1 MTYKLKKRWGQ
12 HLLIASGIIKK
23 LTEFIKIN
31 PGETIVEIGPGTGNL
46 TKELLKT
53 DLGKLYLIEIDPEM
67 IEILKRKIKDERV
80 IIIYADATKFDFS
93 SLEESRRR
101 HTRCADVTGVQTCA
115 LPILFYKDYI
125 SFAFYMIQKEVA
137 ERLID
142 GKSWLSIFVQTFY
155 ELEYLMSIPPKYFIP
170 QPKVVSAFIRFK
182 RKDYYEITNLKEY
195 KQFLIRL
202 FSQKRK
208 MLKHKIDKIYL
219 ENLNISEKKRVE
231 ELKLKDFLSLY
242 LSFRNE
248 TQK

>member
-31 PGETIVEIGPGTGNL
+31 PGEIVVEIGPGTGNL

-80 IIIYADATKFDFS
+80 IIIHADATKFDFS
-93 SLEESRRR
+93 SLEEKNLKL
-101 HTRCADVTGVQTCA
+101 VGN
-115 LPILFYKDYI
+115 LPYNFASLIIENTVFYKDYI

>member
-93 SLEESRRR
+93 SLEEKNLKL
-101 HTRCADVTGVQTCA
+101 VGN
-115 LPILFYKDYI
+115 LPYNFASLIIENTVFYKDYI